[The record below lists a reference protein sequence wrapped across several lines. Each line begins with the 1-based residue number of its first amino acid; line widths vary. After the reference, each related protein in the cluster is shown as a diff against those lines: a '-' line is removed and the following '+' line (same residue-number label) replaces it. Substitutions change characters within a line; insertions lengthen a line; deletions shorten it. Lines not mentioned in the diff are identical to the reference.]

1 MSKILAFAG
10 SARKNSYNKKL
21 VSVAANGARKSGAEV
36 TLIDLVDYD
45 MPIFNEDLEAE
56 RGMPSAAQAFKDL
69 LLEHQGI
76 LIASPEYNSGYSA
89 LLKNAIDWASR
100 SAPGEAPLAAFNGK
114 VVGIMAASP
123 GGLGG
128 LRGLVS
134 LRMLLGNLSMHVI
147 PNQRAI
153 SRAFEAFTEDGA
165 LIDTKQQAGIESIG
179 HDVAAMC
186 AKLNQ

>member
-1 MSKILAFAG
+1 MTKILAFAG

-21 VSVAANGARKSGAEV
+21 VAVAANGAQKAGAEV
-36 TLIDLVDYD
+36 TLIDLNDFD

-56 RGMPSAAQAFKDL
+56 KGMPEAAQSFKDL
-69 LLEHQGI
+69 LIQHDGV

-114 VVGIMAASP
+114 VAGIMAASP

-147 PNQRAI
+147 PNQRAV
-153 SRAFEAFTEDGA
+153 SRAFEAFNEEGVLLDER
-165 LIDTKQQAGIESIG
+165 QQKGIESIG
-179 HDVAAMC
+179 GDVAAMC
-186 AKLNQ
+186 AKLKA